1 MSERTSGLVGAVT
14 RPVQASYGSRRE
26 RLAAALA
33 VGLLAGLSA
42 AMATYTLWQG
52 SLAPTWA
59 SDVVTGSLVFAAGA
73 LVKLLCQNLKTSVL
87 ALAVAVVAGAALTAA
102 AGIAPYLLLDIGTLG
117 GIALLP
123 DLRDVITL
131 VVFGQIPLLL
141 FGYLI
146 AIVYDGATA

>member
-1 MSERTSGLVGAVT
+1 MSERTSGLWTALT
-14 RPVQASYGSRRE
+14 RPARASYGSRRE
-26 RLAAALA
+26 RLLSAAG
-33 VGLLAGLSA
+33 VGLLTGMVA

-52 SLAPTWA
+52 SLAPGWA
-59 SDVVTGSLVFAAGA
+59 GDTVVGALVFAAGA

-87 ALAVAVVAGAALTAA
+87 ALSITVVAGAALTAA
-102 AGIAPYLLLDIGTLG
+102 AAVAPYLLLDIGTLG

-123 DLRDVITL
+123 ELRDVITL
-131 VVFGQIPLLL
+131 VVFGQVPLLL

>member
-1 MSERTSGLVGAVT
+1 MSECTSGLWSALT
-14 RPVQASYGSRRE
+14 HPARASYGSRRE
-26 RLAAALA
+26 RLASALA
-33 VGLLAGLSA
+33 VGLLTGLSA

-52 SLAPTWA
+52 SLAPGWA
-59 SDVVTGSLVFAAGA
+59 GDTVMGSLVFAAGV

-87 ALAVAVVAGAALTAA
+87 ALSVAVVAGATLTAA
-102 AGIAPYLLLDIGTLG
+102 AAVAPYLLLDIGTLG

-123 DLRDVITL
+123 ELRDVITL
-131 VVFGQIPLLL
+131 LVFGQVPLLL